1 MHAQL
6 AQKIKL
12 DELKRSTLEKREVR
26 RWSVTVSVA
35 PAAGCAGAA
44 EGRQGRACPA
54 PHRRR
59 PDGRAERA
67 RSVRAPAAGG
77 AGGRAI
83 AAALAGAPLQPL
95 RHRLPARA
103 AGPPLPACAP
113 GRQRS
118 AKHAPLR
125 PGQRTNGASS
135 TRAHAR
141 RASKARAAQ
150 APATTPRGARPA
162 RAPAGARAG
171 RRAHTQARAHRND
184 LGGQAAA
191 AAALGRGERV
201 EGGHQVAGRRARRQQ
216 RVAARVGAGREAQ
229 HACSAPDMQLTR
241 CVHGQVSSSLLACAQ
256 TLPRRRARGGTRGG
270 PCLQARRTKR
280 SMPCHYKLCMTGLG

>member
-95 RHRLPARA
+95 RDRLPARA
-103 AGPPLPACAP
+103 AGPPSPACAP

-118 AKHAPLR
+118 AKHAPLQVR
-125 PGQRTNGASS
+125 PEDEWRLKHTRACMQGPQGARSPGASGH
-135 TRAHAR
+135 AAR
-141 RASKARAAQ
+141 RA
-150 APATTPRGARPA
+150 
-162 RAPAGARAG
+162 AGARA
-171 RRAHTQARAHRND
+171 RRRAHRND

-256 TLPRRRARGGTRGG
+256 TLPRRRARGGTRRG
-270 PCLQARRTKR
+270 PCLPGTACQA
-280 SMPCHYKLCMTGLG
+280 